1 MDFSSLEIVTLS
13 AYLVICT
20 FVSFLINW
28 LFLRFTNNLRVKNN
42 SDLNQERWKAETKP
56 SLGGFSFFIVFLISV
71 SVASIFSQQFDSEIN
86 KKIIGILAASTLG
99 FIIGLADDTYN
110 TNPLVKFMGQL
121 TCSFILILMGIYINA
136 TGNLVIDF
144 GITTL
149 WVIGLMNSI
158 NMLDNMDGITTTT
171 SMSIILA
178 AILFAFYNGVEQI
191 NYLILLLG
199 VFGSLLGFLYFNWT
213 PAKMYMG
220 DTGSQFLGV
229 FLAGISIIFFWGQKE
244 NTNEFI
250 QIKQFVIPML
260 VFIVPLIDTITVSI
274 RRLMRKQSP
283 FVGGRDHTTHH
294 LAFFGFSE
302 LQVILVLLSISL
314 ISIPYVWLLYTGK
327 INWTWQVSAYSFI
340 YFAVVFLGMQKVY
353 NVGKQRMEAKKTDK

>member
-1 MDFSSLEIVTLS
+1 MNFSAVEIGTLS
-13 AYLVICT
+13 LYLVICT
-20 FVSFLINW
+20 LVSFLINW

-42 SDLNQERWKAETKP
+42 ADLNQERWKSETKP
-56 SLGGFSFFIVFLISV
+56 SLGGFSFFIVFLISI
-71 SVASIFSQQFDSEIN
+71 SIASIFSQQFGGEIN

-121 TCSFILILMGIYINA
+121 TCAFILILMGIYINV
-136 TGNLVIDF
+136 TGNMVIDF

-171 SMSIILA
+171 SMSIVLA
-178 AILFAFYNGVEQI
+178 AILFAIYNGAEQI
-191 NYLILLLG
+191 NYLILLIG

-220 DTGSQFLGV
+220 DTGSQFLGI
-229 FLAGISIIFFWGQKE
+229 FLAAISIIFFWNQKD
-244 NTNEFI
+244 EFGGVF
-250 QIKQFVIPML
+250 QVKQFVIPML
-260 VFIVPLIDTITVSI
+260 VFIVPLIDTMTVSI
-274 RRLMRKQSP
+274 RRLMKKQSP

-302 LQVILVLLSISL
+302 MQVILVLLAISL
-314 ISIPYVWLLYTGK
+314 ISIPYVWLLYAG
-327 INWTWQVSAYSFI
+327 IIDWTWQISLYSFI
-340 YFAVVFLGMQKVY
+340 YFAIVFFGMQKVY
-353 NVGKQRMEAKKTDK
+353 NIGKQRMETKKEA